1 MPDLPRRRLGSSDL
15 SISPV
20 GVGTAPMGS
29 TPDWSIYWGRQ
40 DEGDAVRAIHAAI
53 DEGVNWIDTA
63 PFYGWGRAEEI
74 VGRAIRDRRDR
85 VFVFTK
91 GGTMN
96 DGAGGDFMDLSPAA
110 IRGDVEASLRRLG
123 TDRVDLLQ
131 LHDPDP
137 SVPIEESWAGV
148 QQLIDDGLVRYGGLS
163 NHPVEL
169 IERALAVGPV
179 VSAQHRYN
187 VFTRDIESDVLP
199 FCRDRGIGVL
209 SWSSLGE
216 GLLSD
221 GFQVERLEA
230 NDFRRSSPNFREPR
244 YSRIRELVAELAG
257 FASEAGRGVS
267 DLAIAWLLAH
277 GVTGAIVGVRTEEE
291 ARQLADA
298 ARWTPPGDV
307 LGSVDA
313 ALSRFEE
320 GPTKGPD
327 PQSRSG

>member
-1 MPDLPRRRLGSSDL
+1 MPDLPLRRLGKSEL

-29 TPDWSIYWGRQ
+29 TLDWSIYWGRQ

-74 VGRAIRDRRDR
+74 VGRDIRDRRDR

-91 GGTMN
+91 CGTLN
-96 DGAGGDFMDLSPAA
+96 DGAGGDYMDLSPAA

-123 TDRVDLLQ
+123 TDRVDLFQ

-137 SVPIEESWAGV
+137 RVPIEESWMEA
-148 QQLIDDGLVRYGGLS
+148 QRLISEGMVRYGGLS

-187 VFTRDIESDVLP
+187 LFTRDIERDVLP
-199 FCRDRGIGVL
+199 FCRDHGIGVL

-221 GFQVERLEA
+221 GFDLERLEA
-230 NDFRRSSPNFREPR
+230 NDFRRSSPNFQEPR
-244 YSRIRELVAELAG
+244 YSQIRRLVAELSSI
-257 FASEAGRGVS
+257 ASAAGRSVS
-267 DLAIAWLLAH
+267 DLAIEWLLTQ
-277 GVTGAIVGVRTEEE
+277 GVTGAIVGVRTEGE

-298 ARWTPPGDV
+298 ARWTPSEEI
-307 LGSVDA
+307 LRRVDA
-313 ALSRFEE
+313 ALVRFE
-320 GPTKGPD
+320 
-327 PQSRSG
+327 RSAAERGRG

>member
-1 MPDLPRRRLGSSDL
+1 MPDLPLRRLGKSEL

-91 GGTMN
+91 CGTLN
-96 DGAGGDFMDLSPAA
+96 DGAGGDYMDLSPAA

-123 TDRVDLLQ
+123 TDRVDLFQ

-137 SVPIEESWAGV
+137 RVPIEESWMEA
-148 QQLIDDGLVRYGGLS
+148 QRLISEGMVRYGGLS

-187 VFTRDIESDVLP
+187 LFTRDIERDVLP
-199 FCRDRGIGVL
+199 FCRDHGIGVL

-221 GFQVERLEA
+221 GFDLERLEA
-230 NDFRRSSPNFREPR
+230 NDFRRSSPNFQEPR
-244 YSRIRELVAELAG
+244 YSQIRRLVAELSSI
-257 FASEAGRGVS
+257 ASAAGRSVS
-267 DLAIAWLLAH
+267 DLAIEWLLTQ
-277 GVTGAIVGVRTEEE
+277 GVTGAIVGVRTEGE

-298 ARWTPPGDV
+298 ARWTPSEEV
-307 LGSVDA
+307 LRRVDA
-313 ALSRFEE
+313 ALARFERSAGE
-320 GPTKGPD
+320 RGPG
-327 PQSRSG
+327 